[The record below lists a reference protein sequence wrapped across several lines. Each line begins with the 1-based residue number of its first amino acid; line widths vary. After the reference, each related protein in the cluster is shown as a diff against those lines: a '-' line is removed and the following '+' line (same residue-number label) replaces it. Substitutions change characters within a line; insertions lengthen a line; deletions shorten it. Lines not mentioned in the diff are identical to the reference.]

1 MMAETQ
7 QETTDGSDPANK
19 AETETATEVEAK
31 VMKEKPPTTH
41 KPANDQGSQSLTHHV
56 YNPDDHMSNA
66 GTGTGTAPR
75 TAAAAAVAATDTAAS
90 DGEIVMAAT
99 NTNSPKPPSAALG
112 HEGFVHPS
120 SYLRPRP
127 QSRPMTPAA
136 AVPLPL
142 TAVDRDQK
150 YGLVST
156 TS

>member
-1 MMAETQ
+1 MAETQ
-7 QETTDGSDPANK
+7 QDTADSTDPANK
-19 AETETATEVEAK
+19 VETATGTEVEAM
-31 VMKEKPPTTH
+31 VMKEKPTTTH
-41 KPANDQGSQSLTHHV
+41 KPANDDGFQSLTHHN

-75 TAAAAAVAATDTAAS
+75 TAAAAAAADTA
-90 DGEIVMAAT
+90 
-99 NTNSPKPPSAALG
+99 PPPSAVLG

-120 SYLRPRP
+120 SYLRPRA

-136 AVPLPL
+136 SAVPLPL

-156 TS
+156 VS